1 MCGYIGRVYNCFH
14 VDRVYVGSIS
24 FEVREDTVR
33 TAFAPF
39 GPIKSLSL
47 AYDAILQKHKGFSF
61 VEYELP
67 EAAQMAIDQMSNAL
81 MAGRNIKV
89 SVCCCYYMLNI
100 ID

>member
-1 MCGYIGRVYNCFH
+1 M
-14 VDRVYVGSIS
+14 GSIN

-47 AYDAILQKHKGFSF
+47 PYDPVLQKHKGFSF
-61 VEYELP
+61 IEYELP
-67 EAAQMAIDQMSNAL
+67 EAAQMAIDQMGNAM

-89 SVCCCYYMLNI
+89 IELLSIL
-100 ID
+100 